1 MRNFEPVGI
10 VSLGCPKNIVD
21 SERILGLLIQDGF
34 YVTFDTDEA
43 HSVIINTCAFLE
55 SAREES
61 EAVIREF
68 IEKKRNGKVAKVI
81 VSGCYP
87 SLVKE
92 KLLEKFPEV
101 DAITGTNNIGD
112 VESALLGKGRVF
124 VDSAV
129 RSEEFARLQI
139 TLPHYEYLKIAD
151 GCNHKC
157 AFCLIPKIK
166 GPVHSFDMEFL
177 VSEAESLAENGVKE
191 LILIAQDTTLYG
203 IDLYEKN
210 SLLDLLKLLNRV
222 EGIRWIRLLYTYPS
236 EISDELIEYI
246 ASNDNKVVPYIDVP
260 IQHISDFILKRMRR
274 IGSKKDI
281 ELLIGKLK
289 SHGIAVR
296 TTVIV
301 GFPGE
306 SEKEFNELVDF
317 VKQARFEHLGVFP
330 FFREKGTESYS
341 LDKQVDKK
349 TKIERQHIIE
359 KLQHD
364 INMEKFSH
372 MNGKQVDIIV
382 DYFDESLNAFIGR
395 TIYDAPEI
403 DDFVV
408 IDNDEIVEEGSIYK
422 AKIYGFDDEKLFA
435 KAIKKL

>member
-1 MRNFEPVGI
+1 MKNFEPVGI

-21 SERILGLLIQDGF
+21 SERILGMLIQDGF
-34 YVTFDTDEA
+34 SVTFDVDEA
-43 HSVIINTCAFLE
+43 QSVIINTCAFLE
-55 SAREES
+55 SARAES
-61 EAVIREF
+61 ETVITEF
-68 IEKKRNGKVAKVI
+68 IEKKRSGKIAKVI

-92 KLLEKFPEV
+92 KLLEKFPEI
-101 DAITGTNNIGD
+101 DAITGTNNIED
-112 VESALLGKGRVF
+112 VESALLGKGKMF
-124 VDSAV
+124 VDSKV
-129 RSEEFARLQI
+129 RSEELARLQI

-191 LILIAQDTTLYG
+191 LILIAQDTTQYGVDLYG
-203 IDLYEKN
+203 KN
-210 SLLDLLKLLNRV
+210 SLLDLLKKLNDV

-246 ASNDNKVVPYIDVP
+246 ASKDNKVVPYIDVP

-281 ELLIGKLK
+281 ELLVDKLK
-289 SHGIAVR
+289 SRGIAVR

-306 SEKEFNELVDF
+306 SEKEFNELVEF
-317 VKQARFEHLGVFP
+317 VKKAKFEHLGVFP

-341 LDKQVDKK
+341 LDKQVNKE

-359 KLQHD
+359 EIQHN
-364 INMEKFSH
+364 INVEKFSN
-372 MNGKQVDIIV
+372 MVGKKIDVIV
-382 DYFDESLNAFIGR
+382 DYFDESFNAFIGR

-408 IDNDEIVEEGSIYK
+408 IENNETVEEGDVYK
-422 AKIYGFDDEKLFA
+422 AEIYDFDDEKLFA
-435 KAIKKL
+435 KVIKKL

>member
-1 MRNFEPVGI
+1 MKNFEPVGI

-21 SERILGLLIQDGF
+21 SERILGRLIQDGF
-34 YVTFDTDEA
+34 SVTFDSDEA
-43 HSVIINTCAFLE
+43 SSVIINTCAFLE
-55 SAREES
+55 SARAES
-61 EAVIREF
+61 EAVIEEF
-68 IEKKRNGKVAKVI
+68 IEKKRNGKIAKII

-92 KLLEKFPEV
+92 KLLKKFPEV

-112 VESALLGKGRVF
+112 VESALLGKGKVF
-124 VDSAV
+124 IDSKV

-191 LILIAQDTTLYG
+191 LILIAQDTTQYGVDLYG
-203 IDLYEKN
+203 KN
-210 SLLDLLKLLNRV
+210 SLLDLLKLLNNL

-246 ASNDNKVVPYIDVP
+246 ASKDNKVVPYIDVP

-281 ELLIGKLK
+281 ELLVNKLK
-289 SHGIAVR
+289 SYGIAVR

-306 SEKEFNELVDF
+306 TEKEFNELVEF
-317 VKQARFEHLGVFP
+317 VKKVKFEHLGVFP
-330 FFREKGTESYS
+330 FFKEKGTESYL

-359 KLQHD
+359 KLQHN
-364 INMEKFSH
+364 INMEKFSYISE
-372 MNGKQVDIIV
+372 KQVDIIV
-382 DYFDESLNAFIGR
+382 DYFDEAVNAFIGR

-408 IDNDEIVEEGSIYK
+408 IDNNAIIEEGSIYR
-422 AKIYGFDDEKLFA
+422 AEIYNFDDERLFA
-435 KAIKKL
+435 KVVEKL